1 MKVSNSILK
10 VSKDKDKKLKDYE
23 KIRMVGKGAFGAA
36 ILYRKR
42 EDGLMVI
49 IKVIYFFN
57 IYIGA

>member
-1 MKVSNSILK
+1 

-57 IYIGA
+57 I